1 VRGIVTAIENNRGS
15 EFDVTALARLRVMG
29 GKSLYYYN
37 RRRTRLDE
45 SSTEEQVL
53 LPLLRPSKA
62 GLVLVV
68 KPSSLPTGLA
78 TRIIGVIAGGDW
90 DAQPDDLKKI
100 ELPRDLEGTNLVAA
114 LGPPGSSLYDLID
127 ARALT
132 VVQGLGD
139 AGALLVRFRDEWC
152 TLGGASAQMPFKLDQ
167 VVAGLR
173 PLL

>member
-1 VRGIVTAIENNRGS
+1 
-15 EFDVTALARLRVMG
+15 
-29 GKSLYYYN
+29 
-37 RRRTRLDE
+37 
-45 SSTEEQVL
+45 
-53 LPLLRPSKA
+53 
-62 GLVLVV
+62 
-68 KPSSLPTGLA
+68 
-78 TRIIGVIAGGDW
+78 
-90 DAQPDDLKKI
+90 
-100 ELPRDLEGTNLVAA
+100 VAA